1 MAHCKPGGIFFE
13 HRSQNYCDNVVF
25 FPSLIRGWQDF
36 NKIGHKREKY
46 KRVYKVCHK
55 REGKHKKGKWES
67 FEREKLFC
75 GKLSKNL
82 IHKKSIK
89 NITIFPKIENCIDFT
104 THARLNLLTN
114 SNFHTISGNGKEKGG
129 GGGGR
134 VDTKKGSDD
143 L

>member
-1 MAHCKPGGIFFE
+1 M
-13 HRSQNYCDNVVF
+13 
-25 FPSLIRGWQDF
+25 
-36 NKIGHKREKY
+36 GHKREKY

-129 GGGGR
+129 GGGGWILKR
-134 VDTKKGSDD
+134 GVMIYKGWR
-143 L
+143 